1 MQDELPKI
9 SGLLAGVDE
18 AGRGP
23 LVGNVVAAAV
33 ILDDDQ
39 PIEGLADSKK
49 LTAKRREALAIE
61 IRAKARAWAVV
72 SVSPIDID
80 RINILQATMLA
91 MKQAVEQ
98 LSTVP
103 DHVFIDGN
111 RCPDLS
117 CPATAIVKGDARVA
131 EISAASILAKV
142 ARDEQMQALHDIF
155 PHYGFDKH
163 KGYPT
168 KAHMAALAEH
178 GPCPEHRRSYAPVR
192 EYLEK
197 TLANSLDNSL
207 VNPAVNSG
215 TL

>member
-1 MQDELPKI
+1 MLDELPII
-9 SGLLAGVDE
+9 SGLLAGADE

-33 ILDDDQ
+33 ILDQDR

-49 LTAKRREALAIE
+49 LSAKRREQLAEE
-61 IRAKARAWAVV
+61 IRQKAMAWAVV
-72 SVSPIDID
+72 SVSPVDID
-80 RINILQATMLA
+80 RINILQASMLA

-98 LSTVP
+98 LTTTP

-142 ARDEQMQALHDIF
+142 ERDEQMQALHAIF
-155 PHYGFDKH
+155 PQYGFDRH

-192 EYLEK
+192 KYLAEMI
-197 TLANSLDNSL
+197 
-207 VNPAVNSG
+207 
-215 TL
+215 

>member
-1 MQDELPKI
+1 MEMTLLEELPQIK
-9 SGLLAGVDE
+9 GLLAGADE

-33 ILDDDQ
+33 ILDQDR

-49 LTAKRREALAIE
+49 LTAKRRESLAEE
-61 IRAKARAWAVV
+61 IRAKAIAWAVV
-72 SVSPIDID
+72 SVSPADID
-80 RINILQATMLA
+80 RINILQASMLA
-91 MKQAVEQ
+91 MKQAIEQ

-111 RCPDLS
+111 RCPELS

-142 ARDEQMQALHDIF
+142 ERDEQMQILHDIF
-155 PHYGFDKH
+155 PQYGFDKH

-168 KAHMAALAEH
+168 KAHRAALAEH
-178 GPCPEHRRSYAPVR
+178 GPCPEHRRSYAPVKKFLD
-192 EYLEK
+192 E
-197 TLANSLDNSL
+197 SLTKS
-207 VNPAVNSG
+207 AVNSG